1 MEFIKRAAPGGQIS
15 LISAAMSS
23 KLRISSI
30 NVRGMRNEKQR
41 RSIMRQL
48 ISHSDCVLLQ
58 DTHIDESLEKVIQK
72 EFPGQWAFSN
82 KTTASAGVA
91 IAVFGFGKNMS
102 NDFEHISD
110 DGSSK
115 DISR

>member
-1 MEFIKRAAPGGQIS
+1 
-15 LISAAMSS
+15 
-23 KLRISSI
+23 
-30 NVRGMRNEKQR
+30 
-41 RSIMRQL
+41 MRQL

-110 DGSSK
+110 DGRLLGK
-115 DISR
+115 LLTINKEKFYYHL